1 MTHSP
6 SAPVKLSAPPR
17 HRAPL
22 TGIIAG
28 VLLVGGLGL
37 WTFQRVGEAK
47 TVQSD
52 VEVRRAADSERTAAL
67 AREPQRVQVV
77 RGTPERWV
85 PQVDLDGTLEAQH
98 QAPLAF
104 KVGGRLSRVNVKVGD
119 RVRAGTVLGQLDLL
133 ETTAQANASEA
144 QVRAA
149 DASLAIAEDAE
160 RRTLPLVQNGSIAAE
175 SGVQATSQRELA
187 RAQLDSARAQLA
199 LARAGVDNHTLSAPF
214 SGTITRAPT
223 GIGAVVTPGQ
233 TQFELVDTST
243 LKLSTTVSEGD
254 ANLLVEGAKVEIVTD
269 TGSVLGHVTAILS
282 TLDAR
287 TRRVPVVVEF
297 GNQTKPSPAKTN
309 AASPDRASLEAVQN
323 DAMKNGAASALRA
336 GAFVRARVA
345 ADREI
350 PVLRVPHTVL
360 RPGARDEVLALSP
373 GSDRLELRHIVYSI
387 APDGTLLVRRGIDA
401 RDELV
406 LAPIAEAKAGD
417 VVRVERPAAEASAPL
432 TAAPSAQVPA
442 AVAPKA
448 GTP

>member
-1 MTHSP
+1 
-6 SAPVKLSAPPR
+6 
-17 HRAPL
+17 
-22 TGIIAG
+22 
-28 VLLVGGLGL
+28 
-37 WTFQRVGEAK
+37 
-47 TVQSD
+47 
-52 VEVRRAADSERTAAL
+52 
-67 AREPQRVQVV
+67 
-77 RGTPERWV
+77 
-85 PQVDLDGTLEAQH
+85 VDLDGTLEAQH

-133 ETTAQANASEA
+133 ETMAQANASEA

-199 LARAGVDNHTLSAPF
+199 LARAGVDSHTLSAPF

-297 GNQTKPSPAKTN
+297 GNQTKPSPAKKN
-309 AASPDRASLEAVQN
+309 AASPDTASQEAVQN

-406 LAPIAEAKAGD
+406 LSPIAEAKAGD
-417 VVRVERPAAEASAPL
+417 VVRVERPAAEASAPV

>member
-28 VLLVGGLGL
+28 VLLAGGLGL

-52 VEVRRAADSERTAAL
+52 VEQRRAADSERSAAL
-67 AREPQRVQVV
+67 AREPQRVRVT

-119 RVRAGTVLGQLDLL
+119 RVRAGSVLGQLDLL
-133 ETTAQANASEA
+133 EATAQASATEA

-149 DASLAIAEDAE
+149 EASLAIAEDAE
-160 RRTLPLVQNGSIAAE
+160 RRTLPLVENGSFAAAN
-175 SGVQATSQRELA
+175 GVQATSQRELA
-187 RAQLDSARAQLA
+187 RAQLDAARAQLA
-199 LARAGVDNHTLSAPF
+199 LARAGVESHTLNAPF

-223 GIGAVVTPGQ
+223 GVGAVVTPGQ
-233 TQFELVDTST
+233 TLFELVDTST
-243 LKLSTTVSEGD
+243 LKLATTVSEGD
-254 ANLLVEGAKVEIVTD
+254 ANLLVEGAEVEIPTESGGVR
-269 TGSVLGHVTAILS
+269 GRITAILS

-297 GNQTKPSPAKTN
+297 GNQQKPRSKNDDPTGGS
-309 AASPDRASLEAVQN
+309 AASRETARD
-323 DAMKNGAASALRA
+323 DAMRNGAASLLRA

-350 PVLRVPHTVL
+350 PVLRVPHAVL
-360 RPGARDEVLALSP
+360 RPGSRDEVLVVGP
-373 GSDRLELRHIVYSI
+373 GSERLELRNIVHSI

-406 LAPIAEAKAGD
+406 LDPIPEARAGD
-417 VVRVERPAAEASAPL
+417 VVRVERPVAETSPPVAAEPK
-432 TAAPSAQVPA
+432 AAAT
-442 AVAPKA
+442 PKA

>member
-1 MTHSP
+1 MTHRP
-6 SAPVKLSAPPR
+6 SAPVKPSAPPR

-28 VLLVGGLGL
+28 VLLASGLGL
-37 WTFQRVGEAK
+37 WTFQRIGEAK

-52 VEVRRAADSERTAAL
+52 VELRRTADSERSAAL
-67 AREPQRVQVV
+67 AREPQRVQVA

-119 RVRAGTVLGQLDLL
+119 RVRAGAVLGQLDVL
-133 ETTAQANASEA
+133 EATAQANATEA

-149 DASLAIAEDAE
+149 EASLAIAEDAE
-160 RRTLPLVQNGSIAAE
+160 RRTLPLVQNGSFAAAN
-175 SGVQATSQRELA
+175 GVQATSQRELA
-187 RAQLDSARAQLA
+187 RAQLDAARAQLA
-199 LARAGVDNHTLSAPF
+199 LARAGVESHTLGAPF

-233 TQFELVDTST
+233 TLFELVDTST
-243 LKLSTTVSEGD
+243 LKLSTTVSEDD
-254 ANLLVEGAKVEIVTD
+254 ANLLVEGAEVEIATE
-269 TGSVLGHVTAILS
+269 TGGVRGRITAILS

-287 TRRVPVVVEF
+287 TRRVPVVAEF
-297 GNQTKPSPAKTN
+297 GNQQKPRLSQKGTALED
-309 AASPDRASLEAVQN
+309 AASREAARD
-323 DAMKNGAASALRA
+323 DAMKNGTASALRA

-350 PVLRVPHTVL
+350 PVLRVPHAVL
-360 RPGARDEVLALSP
+360 RPGSGDEVLALPP
-373 GSDRLELRHIVYSI
+373 GSDRLELRRIVHSI

-406 LAPIAEAKAGD
+406 LDPIAEAKAGD
-417 VVRVERPAAEASAPL
+417 VVRVERPVAPEASAP
-432 TAAPSAQVPA
+432 AAQAPAPS
-442 AVAPKA
+442 APKA